1 MEWKSFVFLNFFW
14 KRNFLFSVHYFTLI
28 ETQPTFK
35 TAELLRTNLDWIRLP
50 RDIVKEIMKGYKLEE
65 TIWKERKKEKDWG
78 KKWGLLQYGGK
89 QTKILLF
96 PSLRPNAKRK
106 REEWEQGIPTS
117 DPHRLPSILIFF
129 NNFFGK
135 GIRWIWMKRL
145 FYFLKIIFIK
155 IFISFWCSFF

>member
-1 MEWKSFVFLNFFW
+1 MEWKSFVFLNYFFE
-14 KRNFLFSVHYFTLI
+14 KEISCFQVHYFTLI

-65 TIWKERKKEKDWG
+65 SIWKERKKEKDWG

-106 REEWEQGIPTS
+106 REEWEQGS
-117 DPHRLPSILIFF
+117 DKSDLHRLPSILIF
-129 NNFFGK
+129 
-135 GIRWIWMKRL
+135 WTT
-145 FYFLKIIFIK
+145 FLVKE
-155 IFISFWCSFF
+155 